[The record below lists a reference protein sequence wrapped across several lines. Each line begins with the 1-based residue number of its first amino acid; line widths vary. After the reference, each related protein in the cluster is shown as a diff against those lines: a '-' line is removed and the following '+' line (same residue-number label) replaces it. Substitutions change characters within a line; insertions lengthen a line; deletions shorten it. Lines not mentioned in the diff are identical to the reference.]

1 MYRGSTLNPDYQ
13 EWIANKEFMNLN
25 KHGHEDTSTDKA
37 TRNKALRSVQRAK
50 FDIEDDSLAGE
61 ITESEQRRLN

>member
-13 EWIANKEFMNLN
+13 EWLANKEFMNL
-25 KHGHEDTSTDKA
+25 KQHGHEDTSTDQL
-37 TRNKALRSVQRAK
+37 TRNKALRSIQRAK
-50 FDIEDDSLAGE
+50 FDVEDESMARQ